1 MINEVNLR
9 KKMKPDTCTRVD
21 GVKTAVVHG
30 KKENMRTQGGLTG
43 GRAIVTTNCQ
53 KSAEVIV
60 AME

>member
-1 MINEVNLR
+1 ML
-9 KKMKPDTCTRVD
+9 
-21 GVKTAVVHG
+21 
-30 KKENMRTQGGLTG
+30 TQGGLTG